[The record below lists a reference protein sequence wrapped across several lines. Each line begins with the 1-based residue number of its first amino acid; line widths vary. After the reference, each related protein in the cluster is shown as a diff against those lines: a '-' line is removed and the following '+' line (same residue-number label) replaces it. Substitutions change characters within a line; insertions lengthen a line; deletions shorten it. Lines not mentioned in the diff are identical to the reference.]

1 MALCGYQKEA
11 FPALFVS
18 SSRPTDY
25 LGRMLLTNE
34 DREEFRQVYKKDAGE
49 DITTEEAREIA
60 CRLLELYRLLAR
72 PLPSE
77 KEARARRPSEDLPSL
92 SEDQQS
98 V

>member
-34 DREEFRQVYKKDAGE
+34 DCEEFRQVYKKDTGE
-49 DITTEEAREIA
+49 DITIEEAREIA
-60 CRLLELYRLLAR
+60 SRLLELYRLLAQ

-77 KEARARRPSEDLPSL
+77 IEARAKRPSEDASSL
-92 SEDQQS
+92 SEYQQS